1 MDEEQFKI
9 LNENTSD
16 IKTEN
21 VDNNEDSDAEIREEY
36 GLDDYDGEGMF
47 MVLNILGFSTERISS
62 RDIYH
67 KWRYVAISGW
77 NFENIFFS
85 FM

>member
-1 MDEEQFKI
+1 MDEEQLKI

-47 MVLNILGFSTERISS
+47 MVLI
-62 RDIYH
+62 D
-67 KWRYVAISGW
+67 
-77 NFENIFFS
+77 
-85 FM
+85 

>member
-47 MVLNILGFSTERISS
+47 MVLSIIR
-62 RDIYH
+62 
-67 KWRYVAISGW
+67 
-77 NFENIFFS
+77 FFS
-85 FM
+85 RKN

>member
-1 MDEEQFKI
+1 MDEEQLKI
-9 LNENTSD
+9 LNENTSH

-47 MVLNILGFSTERISS
+47 MVLI
-62 RDIYH
+62 D
-67 KWRYVAISGW
+67 
-77 NFENIFFS
+77 
-85 FM
+85 